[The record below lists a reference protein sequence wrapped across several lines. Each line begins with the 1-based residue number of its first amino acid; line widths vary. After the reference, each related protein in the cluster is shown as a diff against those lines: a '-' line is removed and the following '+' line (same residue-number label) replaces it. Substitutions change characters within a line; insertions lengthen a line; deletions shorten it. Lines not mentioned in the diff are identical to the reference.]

1 MTVPRAWSPRALA
14 RGVAPL
20 VVWSPRALARGASV
34 VCALVLLA
42 VSISS
47 AQGGGA
53 AAAGPVVV
61 LETAKGTIEIQMYQS
76 ESPKSVD
83 KILALV
89 KRGFYRG
96 QRIHRV
102 ERSLVQFGD
111 PASRDVSR
119 KDWWGRT
126 SSGTAVGVAE
136 FNRHLN
142 VRGAVGL
149 AHGGDARYADS
160 QIYILKTASPSLN
173 KVHVVIG
180 QVTKGMD
187 VVDKLQ
193 IADVI
198 KNVTIR

>member
-1 MTVPRAWSPRALA
+1 MTTTPRVR
-14 RGVAPL
+14 
-20 VVWSPRALARGASV
+20 VVWASV
-34 VCALVLLA
+34 VCALAFLA
-42 VSISS
+42 VSFPS
-47 AQGGGA
+47 AQTGGA
-53 AAAGPVVV
+53 AAGGPTLV
-61 LETAKGTIEIQMYQS
+61 LETAKGTIEIRMYQS

-83 KILALV
+83 KILGLV

-111 PASRDVSR
+111 PSSRDVSR

-126 SSGTAVGVAE
+126 SSGAAVGVAE
-136 FNRHLN
+136 FNKRLH

-160 QIYILKTASPSLN
+160 QIYILKAASPSLD

-180 QVTKGMD
+180 QVTRGME

-198 KNVTIR
+198 KNTTVR